1 MGTIKHFRTFVLGLF
16 IFSFFY
22 STNYAQVGIGTTDPK
37 TTLDVNG
44 ALSLRDGP
52 LLTLDA
58 STTNS
63 IDLDAS
69 PYSSYRV
76 TSTGD
81 FGIRR
86 IRAVMSSDGQ
96 LVTFTNITNFQMT
109 LRDEAV
115 SGSRKI
121 FCPNG
126 DDLVLNGIYTSATLQ
141 YNDTLGGWVVIST
154 NSIAKEEPPAD
165 SVTLAANY
173 SKSPGSFTDVP
184 GMSLAFV
191 ARKSSVLVLL
201 TGSGQSSTGLKMGIC
216 DFQVLNV
223 SSSTTIGGTHE
234 KLTTYD
240 NDPERLASAWSLS
253 FTKPLTGLTI
263 GNSYTLKVQ
272 AFLYVT
278 PGTGTGNLTIDPVT
292 RPFDH
297 HLTLSVIQ

>member
-1 MGTIKHFRTFVLGLF
+1 MGTIKHFRTCVIGLF

-37 TTLDVNG
+37 TTLDVDG
-44 ALSLRDGP
+44 ALSIREGP
-52 LLTLDA
+52 LLTLNA
-58 STTNS
+58 NTNNS

-81 FGIRR
+81 FGIKK

-96 LVTFTNITNFQMT
+96 LVTFINITNFQMT
-109 LRDEAV
+109 LRNEAV

-126 DDLVLNGIYTSATLQ
+126 DDVVLNGIYTSATLQ
-141 YNDTLGGWVVIST
+141 YNDILNSWIVIST
-154 NSIAKEEPPAD
+154 NSIAEEEPPID
-165 SVTLAANY
+165 SVTLSASY
-173 SKSPGSFTDVP
+173 SKTPGNFTDVP
-184 GMSLAFV
+184 GMSMTFV

-201 TGSGQSSTGLKMGIC
+201 TGSGQSSTGIKMAIC
-216 DFQVLNV
+216 DFQVINV
-223 SSSTTIGGTHE
+223 PSGTTFGGTHD
-234 KLTTYD
+234 KMTTYD
-240 NDPERLASAWSLS
+240 NDPERLASAWSIS

-272 AFLYVT
+272 AFLYLT
-278 PGTGTGNLTIDPVT
+278 PSTGFGTLEINPVT
-292 RPFDH
+292 RPYDH